1 MRLRHRLRVTAS
13 VLALAALATA
23 ASAVAT
29 QQPGPSV
36 QITSEPP
43 KLSNSANATFTFT
56 SQSANVTFECS
67 IDEAPGAACPTP
79 YTTPTLANGS
89 HTFTVTAIG
98 SGGRGDPASYTWTVD
113 TTPPTVTITPTPGLP
128 PVTNTTSA
136 NFGFSSDKSGTTF
149 QCALDAAALADCT
162 SPAPYTGLADGSH
175 TFHLQATDPA
185 GNTTTGS
192 YTWTVETTPPQ
203 TTITST
209 PPSAA
214 RGDAT
219 FSFTSDKTDVTFTC
233 WLDGVPTSP
242 CPPPVS
248 YHGLA
253 DGVHMFQVQ
262 ATDQATNVGPA
273 AVYSWTVDTTS
284 PDLSISGGPP
294 SASASSTATF
304 VFSSH
309 ESDVT
314 FSCSLDG
321 GAYEPCGSPE
331 VYEGLGDGSHAFNVE
346 AVDAAGN
353 VGGPVTYNWIVDTT
367 PPAGVS
373 GLRARVSYRQTTLV
387 WKLPTDADFDHVSV
401 FEHAPRGTKAVVA
414 YTGKATSYK
423 VTLDN
428 SRTYRYDVVS
438 YDSLGNSSGPV
449 TVSIP
454 PDALL
459 LTPRDGAAVGRSPAF
474 EWTPAPGARFYNI
487 QLYRNGK
494 KILSTWPRSSY
505 LRLASHWLYAGH
517 ERHLARGRYQW
528 YVWPAFGVGR
538 SAHYGAVLGISSFR
552 VG

>member
-13 VLALAALATA
+13 LLALAALATA

-36 QITSEPP
+36 QITSKPP
-43 KLSNSANATFTFT
+43 KLSNSATATFTFT
-56 SQSANVTFECS
+56 SQANAFECS
-67 IDEAPGAACPTP
+67 IDGAAGAACTSP
-79 YTTPTLANGS
+79 YTTPTLADGS

-98 SGGRGDPASYTWTVD
+98 TEGRGDPASYTWTVD
-113 TTPPTVTITPTPGLP
+113 TTPPQLKITPSVP
-128 PVTNTTSA
+128 PVTNSTSA
-136 NFGFSSDKSGTTF
+136 SFDFSSDKSGTTF
-149 QCALDAAALADCT
+149 QCALDAAALADCP
-162 SPAPYTGLADGSH
+162 SPAVYSGLAEGSH

-192 YTWTVETTPPQ
+192 YTWAVETTPPQ

-214 RGDAT
+214 RGDAA
-219 FSFTSDKTDVTFTC
+219 FSFTSDKADVTFTC

-242 CPPPVS
+242 CPSPVS
-248 YHGLA
+248 YSGLA
-253 DGVHMFQVQ
+253 DGVHTFQVQ

-273 AVYSWTVDTTS
+273 AVYSWTVDTTP
-284 PDLSISGGPP
+284 PDLNISGGPP
-294 SASASSTATF
+294 GASASTTATF
-304 VFSSH
+304 AFSSH

-321 GAYEPCGSPE
+321 GAYGPCGSPE

-346 AVDAAGN
+346 GVDAAGN
-353 VGGPVTYNWIVDTT
+353 LSGPVAYHWIVDTT

-373 GLRARVSYRQTTLV
+373 GLRARVGYRQTTLV
-387 WKLPTDADFDHVSV
+387 WKLPTDTDFDHVSV
-401 FEHAPRGTKAVVA
+401 FEHAPRSTKTVEA
-414 YTGKATSYK
+414 YAGRATSYK
-423 VTLDN
+423 VVTLDN

-459 LTPRDGAAVGRSPAF
+459 LSPRDGAAVGRSPAF

-505 LRLASHWLYAGH
+505 LRLASHWLYAGRK
-517 ERHLARGRYQW
+517 RHLARGRYQW

-552 VG
+552 VA